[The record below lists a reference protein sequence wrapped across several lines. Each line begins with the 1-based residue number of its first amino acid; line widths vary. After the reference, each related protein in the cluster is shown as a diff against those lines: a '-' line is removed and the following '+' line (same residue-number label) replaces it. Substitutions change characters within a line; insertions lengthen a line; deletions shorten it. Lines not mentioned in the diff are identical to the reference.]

1 MINVGDFY
9 ISSENIKSINYEMG
23 CIVITYFF
31 DCIPVRI
38 PVIDANSY
46 YKEAEHILNIM
57 ARLRKENVDN
67 NK

>member
-31 DCIPVRI
+31 DCIPIRI

-46 YKEAEHILNIM
+46 YREVERILEVLDRLKREEKECLG
-57 ARLRKENVDN
+57 
-67 NK
+67 